1 MDSYRGIYYRPLS
14 IYTKPVLKVNSN
26 GTITVKQLFKTTA
39 SVTVWLNTR
48 WGHQHTCSRAGSGW
62 VGLVPSRQ
70 VCQTTLGRAT
80 RPPAHCRWSPPRSP
94 PPSTLPLPEHR
105 SWVGSQNAPGSGA
118 RFVSLKTKQKNTNKQ
133 HTFRFEHEMPLIFP
147 VIHVG
152 TLTTVLALSKMQE
165 RRD

>member
-62 VGLVPSRQ
+62 VGLVLSRQ

-94 PPSTLPLPEHR
+94 PPSTLPLPELTGREPKR
-105 SWVGSQNAPGSGA
+105 SWERGQVCVIKN
-118 RFVSLKTKQKNTNKQ
+118 KTKKSQQTAYFQ
-133 HTFRFEHEMPLIFP
+133 
-147 VIHVG
+147 V
-152 TLTTVLALSKMQE
+152 
-165 RRD
+165 